1 MAKEL
6 GNIYRSK
13 NIPKEVWSRYGTEE
27 WQPFLENQII
37 FANPMSTNNFA
48 TVRLWCSG
56 NFQGYY
62 IILGHRL
69 MCQYESDMV

>member
-27 WQPFLENQII
+27 WQPFLEN
-37 FANPMSTNNFA
+37 
-48 TVRLWCSG
+48 
-56 NFQGYY
+56 
-62 IILGHRL
+62 
-69 MCQYESDMV
+69 